1 MAVDAGDAVRTRSG
15 RARLPTQ
22 GRGEA
27 LLLLGPCALY
37 LVAFSIFPLVTSLV
51 RSFQDYDT
59 RADTWTWIGLSN
71 YSQLI
76 HSSEFWTVVENT
88 VLLTGAG
95 VAIQVVLGTAL
106 ALFFNQQL
114 RGSWIVRGILILPML
129 LTPIVVGLM
138 WRALLNP
145 DWGLL
150 NWVAVELGFGY
161 VGWLSDPHVAIWTL
175 ILVDSWQW
183 TPFVF
188 VIVYARLQALPQEV
202 FEAGSVDGANWFQRT
217 AYLTLAAA
225 GAGDRLRSGLPGDR
239 RLPDVRPRLRPDER
253 RPGEL
258 DHDALLPG
266 VPERLRV
273 PALRLRV
280 GDLVRDG
287 ARRRDRGHAA
297 LPGREGAPRG
307 GLGVTAHRFGRVALL
322 HRADRDRPGR
332 SRCRSSTCC
341 SCRRKSRLDILEV
354 PPTLDFDWATI
365 KANYAEVIHE
375 DGYFTF
381 VKNSV
386 IVTGVSTLIALVLG
400 VPAGYAF
407 SRLRFRGS
415 DTWASTILSFRFMP
429 PVAVAIPIYLMIR
442 YVGLLDGYLG
452 LILPYVAFSLPLVVW
467 IMIGFFDEIPRE
479 IDEAAMVDGLT
490 RPFVLLKVLLPLARP
505 GMLVAATFGV
515 IFIWNEFLV
524 GLYVINSQ
532 DH

>member
-59 RADTWTWIGLSN
+59 RADTWTWIGLSH

-76 HSSEFWTVVENT
+76 LSSEFWTVVENT
-88 VLLTGAG
+88 LLLTGAG

-145 DWGLL
+145 EWGLL

-188 VIVYARLQALPQEV
+188 VIVYARLQALPHEV

-217 AYLTLAAA
+217 AYLTLPLLAPAIVFAAVFRAIDAFRTFDLVYGLTNGGPVNSTTTLSFLAFQNGFDFQHYGYASAISYVMVLAAA
-225 GAGDRLRSGLPGDR
+225 I
-239 RLPDVRPRLRPDER
+239 
-253 RPGEL
+253 
-258 DHDALLPG
+258 
-266 VPERLRV
+266 
-273 PALRLRV
+273 
-280 GDLVRDG
+280 
-287 ARRRDRGHAA
+287 
-297 LPGREGAPRG
+297 
-307 GLGVTAHRFGRVALL
+307 GVTLLFRVVKV
-322 HRADRDRPGR
+322 
-332 SRCRSSTCC
+332 
-341 SCRRKSRLDILEV
+341 RRVEV
-354 PPTLDFDWATI
+354 SA
-365 KANYAEVIHE
+365 
-375 DGYFTF
+375 
-381 VKNSV
+381 
-386 IVTGVSTLIALVLG
+386 
-400 VPAGYAF
+400 
-407 SRLRFRGS
+407 
-415 DTWASTILSFRFMP
+415 
-429 PVAVAIPIYLMIR
+429 
-442 YVGLLDGYLG
+442 
-452 LILPYVAFSLPLVVW
+452 
-467 IMIGFFDEIPRE
+467 
-479 IDEAAMVDGLT
+479 
-490 RPFVLLKVLLPLARP
+490 
-505 GMLVAATFGV
+505 
-515 IFIWNEFLV
+515 
-524 GLYVINSQ
+524 
-532 DH
+532 